1 MAQQRTVFDTF
12 VLVFFLPAVQVL
24 TSDVTVSSI
33 NSQCAASNNPSDLS
47 GLLQMR
53 VERSQEDDFI
63 ADNEELHGEDFDED
77 ADLSDEDEEA
87 QTMIGNRSEPTSGGA
102 WEAKIGT
109 FGSEKCPPGS
119 VAISSEEDC
128 KKAAQALGRN
138 WRKAGTFYRVPKGC
152 STNNNRKKRVFY
164 NKHATGAAHRRFAVI
179 CTKEAGQAQASSPT
193 PTQAPCG
200 WTTHPFQK
208 CVGEIDGAG
217 CLFCDETQAKKKCL
231 ELGPSK
237 CQAVTCRKTQ
247 IRFCYPRT
255 CATLDHS
262 GHGEV
267 TYKPKACPVPTPPAP
282 TPTPKR
288 RSDDSKC
295 MDQDCCKMGRPQCK
309 DNYRPMVVGKC
320 PLPPGIPAFVT
331 INKYQCIA
339 PLPGGW
345 LETQNEERG
354 LIQMRAL
361 SSQDAEYIKSGKE
374 LPGEDL
380 IEENEENSDE
390 ASWRLR
396 GDANDVLD
404 DN

>member
-179 CTKEAGQAQASSPT
+179 CTKEAGQAQAS
-193 PTQAPCG
+193 
-200 WTTHPFQK
+200 
-208 CVGEIDGAG
+208 
-217 CLFCDETQAKKKCL
+217 
-231 ELGPSK
+231 
-237 CQAVTCRKTQ
+237 
-247 IRFCYPRT
+247 
-255 CATLDHS
+255 
-262 GHGEV
+262 
-267 TYKPKACPVPTPPAP
+267 TPPSP
-282 TPTPKR
+282 TPTPKH

-295 MDQDCCKMGRPQCK
+295 MDQDCCKMGRPQCQ
-309 DNYRPMVVGKC
+309 DNYRPLVVGKC
-320 PLPPGIPAFVT
+320 TVPGIPAFIT
-331 INKYQCIA
+331 IHKYKCIA

-354 LIQMRAL
+354 LVQMRAL